1 MALTEKQLRAF
12 VPRNY
17 FLKEPYNVTVP
28 EGEEEVTTSY
38 GIPNTD
44 AFTNSGDGGGGGG
57 SFEPYTAQTLGMG
70 PYEPGHWS
78 YRTNRGSSVDGG
90 YLPGYEPEE
99 NYMNKIGGI
108 IKSGIGMAIPGG
120 NFLMGLAEDQAR
132 GNRLNASDNAFI
144 DRQLGI
150 QEQNIHGIGN
160 LDNQDRYGYN
170 KESMF
175 GNYADKVKERAN
187 IARQKAKDNENDPK
201 YQVRPIDAYYLE
213 KEKELEETNKI
224 IAANDRARQ
233 RATANKIRA
242 GAFKNPDGTDI
253 YSGTNIHGGDDTT
266 TITTTDQNQTGDG
279 GSIDLNPSTDR
290 DRGRSR
296 KEGETG
302 QIAGGHHFR
311 SGGRVYLN
319 LGGLASMLGREGF
332 ADGGL
337 DWDEGGDTPMPGGG
351 HGSGHEDA
359 VAAMGGNNE
368 PPTDNLNISPFVNTV
383 DGTPVE
389 LGAVSNTKLGRLKAM
404 IGFKNLNEALTYGKG
419 DDTVINSLDDVRN
432 LLDPSLSLN
441 TQIGP
446 VDVNAYKDIDSYGLR
461 TNIGPVNLGYQ
472 DLNNQ
477 KRADISYAPNDKFNI
492 GATTDFDNINL
503 GATYN
508 KGPFTVGGTI
518 DDMGNWNTQ
527 AGLKYAFNNGGLAS
541 IL

>member
-1 MALTEKQLRAF
+1 MALTEEQLRAF
-12 VPRNY
+12 VPRNF
-17 FLKEPYNVTVP
+17 FLKEPYNVIVP

-44 AFTNSGDGGGGGG
+44 AFTNSGDGGGGGT
-57 SFEPYTAQTLGMG
+57 FEPYTAQQSGDFVTN
-70 PYEPGHWS
+70 
-78 YRTNRGSSVDGG
+78 RTNFGNTGYIRGA
-90 YLPGYEPEE
+90 EPEE
-99 NYMNKIGGI
+99 NYMNKIGGM

-132 GNRLNASDNAFI
+132 GNRLSATDNAFI

-150 QEQNIHGIGN
+150 QEENIHGFGN
-160 LDNQDRYGYN
+160 IANQDRYGYN

-175 GNYADKVKERAN
+175 GNYAALVSKHAK
-187 IARQKAKDNENDPK
+187 KAKNKNKEDLTNFDN
-201 YQVRPIDAYYLE
+201 YYLE
-213 KEKELEETNKI
+213 KQKELEDSKKEVEF
-224 IAANDRARQ
+224 NDWMNQ
-233 RATANKIRA
+233 RITANKLREQEALGI
-242 GAFKNPDGTDI
+242 KTSYKPD
-253 YSGTNIHGGDDTT
+253 IHGGGEDTS
-266 TITTTDQNQTGDG
+266 TITDQSGKPDGDG
-279 GSIDLNPSTDR
+279 GTSEGWSDSWSGYEGNPH
-290 DRGRSR
+290 
-296 KEGETG
+296 GEFN
-302 QIAGGHHFR
+302 Q
-311 SGGRVYLN
+311 GGRVYLN

-383 DGTPVE
+383 DGAPVE

-419 DDTVINSLDDVRN
+419 DNTVINSLSDIKD

-446 VDVNAYKDIDSYGLR
+446 VDVNAYKDKDIDSYGLR

-477 KRADISYAPNDKFNI
+477 KKADISYAPNDKFNI
-492 GATTDFDNINL
+492 GATTDFDNINF
-503 GATYN
+503 GATWQPN
-508 KGPFTVGGTI
+508 NWLTLGGGINNQGQGDVGFKISKTWGGQ
-518 DDMGNWNTQ
+518 D
-527 AGLKYAFNNGGLAS
+527 GGLAR
-541 IL
+541 LL